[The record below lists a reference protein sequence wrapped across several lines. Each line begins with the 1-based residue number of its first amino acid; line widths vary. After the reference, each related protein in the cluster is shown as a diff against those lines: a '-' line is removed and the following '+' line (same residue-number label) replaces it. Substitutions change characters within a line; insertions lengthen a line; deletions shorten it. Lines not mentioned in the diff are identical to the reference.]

1 MLAGSMF
8 GWNTPAA
15 KPWNYDQDGKPRPIH
30 QPKKNEPER

>member
-1 MLAGSMF
+1 MM

-15 KPWNYDQDGKPRPIH
+15 KPWNYEIDGTPRNPS